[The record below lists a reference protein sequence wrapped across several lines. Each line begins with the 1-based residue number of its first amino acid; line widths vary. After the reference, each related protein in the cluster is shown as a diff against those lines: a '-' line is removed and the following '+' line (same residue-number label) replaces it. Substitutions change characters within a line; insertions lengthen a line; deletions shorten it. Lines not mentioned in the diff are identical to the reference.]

1 MHYGS
6 YAGLFSILCKCLLK
20 KTSFWLIDGSESDQ
34 SAFENRFKRRHVE
47 DKELLLIYRLVEI
60 SLISVTGKNHQTKI
74 WIPHLDDRRHC
85 TASCGIRTKWPSGRR
100 TPLYVSN
107 GWNSFCW
114 FWLIRATSL
123 DVLEVCLFY
132 RCGCARTDASN
143 VRFCNSNS
151 RFNALTDEFY
161 WKSRECDG
169 VKDCVNGI
177 DESNCRGGTRA
188 PPTTTRR
195 TTTTR
200 YGILIFGTKIF
211 YGSNNI
217 SSQFFKTNHH
227 YSPYHYHQAHYYN

>member
-1 MHYGS
+1 MQDRFQS
-6 YAGLFSILCKCLLK
+6 FSTAYKNKFLILAN
-20 KTSFWLIDGSESDQ
+20 Q
-34 SAFENRFKRRHVE
+34 RRERIWKPIKASTRRGQRVIT
-47 DKELLLIYRLVEI
+47 DL
-60 SLISVTGKNHQTKI
+60 STGGD
-74 WIPHLDDRRHC
+74 IPHQRNRKESSNWNLNPTLMTHKLWVK
-85 TASCGIRTKWPSGRR
+85 GW
-100 TPLYVSN
+100 VSF
-107 GWNSFCW
+107 SW
-114 FWLIRATSL
+114 FWSIRATSL

-169 VKDCVNGI
+169 VKDCANGI

-200 YGILIFGTKIF
+200 YGPYLGEIQCKNG
-211 YGSNNI
+211 I
-217 SSQFFKTNHH
+217 SLEKSEKFSKRSDGF
-227 YSPYHYHQAHYYN
+227 